1 MEKEKKE
8 YLDSLCLEF
17 RKTLIRTLHAIQTG
31 HPGGSLSVC
40 EILTDLY
47 FNDANIS
54 PENMNDRSRDKIILC
69 KGHAAPMLYINLA
82 KKGFFPMEELKT
94 LRQINSRLQG
104 HPCTKETPGVEAST
118 GPLGAGYPLALGVA
132 LADMHDGIDAYT
144 YAILGDGEIN
154 EGVVWETAMNASKF
168 HANRLITIL
177 DWNGVQLDGTNEEIM
192 PMGDV
197 ALKFKAFG
205 YNTIEVDGHDV
216 SAISAAIEVAKTCKD
231 RPTIILAHTVKGKGI
246 SFMEGD
252 HSWHGKAIDDAHYE
266 QAMKELGGEA

>member
-54 PENMNDRSRDKIILC
+54 PENINDRSRDKIILC

-252 HSWHGKAIDDAHYE
+252 HSWHGKAIDDEHYE

>member
-118 GPLGAGYPLALGVA
+118 GPLGAGYPLALGIA

-216 SAISAAIEVAKTCKD
+216 SDISAAIEVAKTCKD

-252 HSWHGKAIDDAHYE
+252 HSWHGKAIDDEHYE